1 MGKKK
6 EIAQSLRNQAVGLFK
21 GNHKYRQISSLL
33 SIHFLSTTHSII
45 SRWKKF
51 GTTKN
56 LPRSGRPRKL
66 LQRDIRVVKR
76 IVKKNRFSTLKVLSN
91 HVKSSNIDIS
101 KRTLRRTLKTIGFK
115 SCMRANKRLFSE
127 KNRKKRLSFYHN
139 YKNFSF
145 HDWASVIWSDES
157 RFKLFNSDGRIRVW
171 RESNQRFSDC
181 FARLYRWLCFNLGVF
196 LWE

>member
-6 EIAQSLRNQAVGLFK
+6 EITQSLRNQAVGLFK

-33 SIHFLSTTHSII
+33 SIPLSTTHSII
-45 SRWKKF
+45 SHWKKF

-56 LPRSGRPRKL
+56 LPRSGRPRK

-91 HVKSSNIDIS
+91 HVKGSNIDIS

-115 SCMRANKRLFSE
+115 SCMRANKPLISE
-127 KNRKKRLSFYHN
+127 KNRKKRLSFTIIIRN
-139 YKNFSF
+139 SPSMIGPVLFGPTNQDLSFSIQTEGF
-145 HDWASVIWSDES
+145 EFGGKVTKDSIQTALLE
-157 RFKLFNSDGRIRVW
+157 
-171 RESNQRFSDC
+171 
-181 FARLYRWLCFNLGVF
+181 LYRGTVALF
-196 LWE
+196 

>member
-6 EIAQSLRNQAVGLFK
+6 EITQSLRNQAVGLFK

-33 SIHFLSTTHSII
+33 SIPLSTTHSII
-45 SRWKKF
+45 SHWKKF

-91 HVKSSNIDIS
+91 HVKGSNIDIS
-101 KRTLRRTLKTIGFK
+101 KRTLEELWRQSVLNHACERINLLFLRKIAKKGCPFTIIIRISPSMIGPVYLVRRIKI
-115 SCMRANKRLFSE
+115 
-127 KNRKKRLSFYHN
+127 
-139 YKNFSF
+139 
-145 HDWASVIWSDES
+145 
-157 RFKLFNSDGRIRVW
+157 
-171 RESNQRFSDC
+171 
-181 FARLYRWLCFNLGVF
+181 
-196 LWE
+196 